1 MAIANEENYKKI
13 INEVLEAKHRKNKTS
28 LDYRRLNRYD
38 IIKVGEINK
47 LIFPLH
53 KSENNEVKYY
63 LHNDEIYDVL
73 EKSHKETGHGG
84 LHKMIYHLK
93 NGYVNISRP
102 VIQLYLNNC
111 VTCLKKR
118 VSKKRGVVVKP
129 MVFNEVNAR
138 GQVDLI
144 DMQSCHDGG
153 YKFILNYQDHLS
165 KFVILRAL
173 KTKTAAEVT
182 YHLIDIFCTFGAPSI
197 LQSDNGREFVNCI
210 IDELKNMWPQL
221 KIIHGKPCH
230 SQSQGSVERANRDVQ
245 DILRAWMSDNKSNK
259 WSEGLRFCQFQKNSS
274 YHSGIKQS
282 PFEVLFGRKAQLGL
296 TSSALSENILKTLN
310 SENDLEQA
318 ISSLELINY
327 ELNKREV
334 SEDNILEQA
343 LTESEDNIL
352 EQVSTVNESVLE
364 EITIVQ
370 GKINKNKK
378 LAVSSLHHQA
388 KRMKI
393 DSILKY
399 PIVSIGTNVTLPV
412 LDVDGSKEDS
422 RNIIGVIIEIT
433 TDDLYKIGTKNGIIA
448 QLTIQS

>member
-1 MAIANEENYKKI
+1 MSEVENNINFKNVFDEKIKNINLSVNSMAIANEENYKKI

-38 IIKVGEINK
+38 IIKVGEVNK

-53 KSENNEVKYY
+53 RSENNEVKYY

-84 LHKMIYHLK
+84 LHKMIYYLK

-165 KFVILRAL
+165 KFVTLRAL

-221 KIIHGKPCH
+221 KIVHGKPRH

-296 TSSALSENILKTLN
+296 TSSALPENILKTLN
-310 SENDLEQA
+310 SENDLEQV
-318 ISSLELINY
+318 ISSLELINN
-327 ELNKREV
+327 ELTETEV
-334 SEDNILEQA
+334 CEDNILEQA
-343 LTESEDNIL
+343 
-352 EQVSTVNESVLE
+352 STASESVLE

-370 GKINKNKK
+370 SKINKNKK
-378 LAVSSLHHQA
+378 LAISSLHHQA
-388 KRMKI
+388 KRMKT

-399 PIVSIGTNVTLPV
+399 PVVSIGTNVTLPV
-412 LDVDGSKEDS
+412 PDVDRSKGDS
-422 RNIIGVIIEIT
+422 RNIIGNTLFYI
-433 TDDLYKIGTKNGIIA
+433 YK
-448 QLTIQS
+448 